1 MAYVKRRENDACGMC
16 YTSGTTGL
24 PREFYTHRSTLF
36 ACLTLYRPMLELQQS
51 RYPLL
56 IVPQFHVMAWGLY
69 LCLLSGSNMVLP
81 SSNLQPEAIK
91 ILQEE
96 NN

>member
-1 MAYVKRRENDACGMC
+1 MMLVNVLHQREQPVCQGVLYPTDQ
-16 YTSGTTGL
+16 
-24 PREFYTHRSTLF
+24 PIF
-36 ACLTLYRPMLELQQS
+36 ACLTLYRPMRELQQS

-96 NN
+96 K